1 MASVELLIK
10 SLVNK
15 CLDISEE
22 IKMNMYLL

>member
-15 CLDISEE
+15 GLDISEE